1 MTYCRLKD
9 DDGTKYYDGTSATL
23 TGGEGDVYMKL
34 PQFWYKAEETST
46 DVWRIGFADSRPDDT
61 WTEWEGN
68 DLIGVYE
75 AYNSSSKVYSR
86 SGVVSTGYVSQAN
99 FKSYARARGKGF
111 SIVKWKHHCIMAF
124 LFYAQYGNMNCQA
137 QCGAGTNSNTKSTG
151 QTNALGMT
159 DTTTANGNSM
169 SINFWG
175 LENWWGNK
183 EEWMDNVTIS
193 DYVWSVT
200 EDDGT
205 VRTDGKGHPASG
217 YITKMLI
224 GAHLDL
230 IPTAGGGSDTTSYCD
245 SCYVGSGSCVVYR
258 SGGSAYAYGGIACAY
273 SVGNSSYT
281 DLVLGSRLAFSG
293 SLVEAESVEAYKALN
308 R

>member
-34 PQFWYKAEETST
+34 PRFWYKAEETST
-46 DVWRIGFADSRPDDT
+46 DVWRIGFANGRPDDT

-75 AYNSSSKVYSR
+75 AYNTDSKVYSR
-86 SGVVSTGYVSQAN
+86 SGVAPTGTVSQAN
-99 FKSYARARGKGF
+99 FKSYARARGEGF

-137 QCGAGTNSNTKSTG
+137 QCGAGTATGEKETG
-151 QTNALGMT
+151 QTNSLGMT

-183 EEWMDNVTIS
+183 EEWMDNVAIS
-193 DYVWSVT
+193 NYVWRVT

-205 VRTDGKGHPASG
+205 VRTAGKGCSSSG
-217 YITKMLI
+217 WISKTLI

-230 IPTAGGGSDTTSYCD
+230 IPTAVGGSDTTGYCD
-245 SCYVGSGSCVVYR
+245 YFNGSYGQRMVVR
-258 SGGSAYAYGGIACAY
+258 SGRYSDTDGGVAYAGTSVDAY
-273 SVGNSSYT
+273 AFI
-281 DLVLGSRLAFSG
+281 GSRLAFSG
-293 SLVEAESVEAYKALN
+293 RLVEAKSVEAYKALKAIG
-308 R
+308 